1 MESNLKFDEVTDTA
15 VKTYVELIIAAAK
28 NYKFEIEI
36 DVDYNE
42 ATDRAGKKA
51 ANSANIVSE
60 LGVVIVLPDF
70 KKKSARATT
79 YNIGLSRAML
89 SEGYE
94 EEYIDKEGKVF
105 GALMPISQSNADI
118 FGFFLTH
125 KLDPLKL
132 NKFRNPNKKSVDDAE
147 N

>member
-1 MESNLKFDEVTDTA
+1 MESNLKFDETTDTA

-28 NYKFEIEI
+28 NYKFEIDI
-36 DVDYNE
+36 DVDYTE
-42 ATDRAGKKA
+42 AVDKAGKKA

-60 LGVVIVLPDF
+60 LGVVIVFPDF
-70 KKKSARATT
+70 KKKSASATT

-89 SEGYE
+89 SEGYK

-105 GALMPISQSNADI
+105 GALMPVSQSNADI
-118 FGFFLTH
+118 FGYFLTH
-125 KLDPLKL
+125 KLDPLKMDKL
-132 NKFRNPNKKSVDDAE
+132 RNKKPVDDVE